1 MEGIDKNIM
10 TNNFDFAVVGG
21 GLFGSAAT
29 RHLATQGKN
38 VVLFAPEVPTDVT
51 AHDGVFASHYDEA
64 RITRILDVD
73 ELWSDL
79 ARSSISS
86 YKQIEN
92 DSGINFHYS
101 TRYLFLCHEEIDSIN
116 ASARVG

>member
-1 MEGIDKNIM
+1 M

-38 VVLFAPEVPTDVT
+38 VVLFAPEEPTDVT
-51 AHDGVFASHYDEA
+51 SHDGVFASHYDEA

-73 ELWSDL
+73 ELWSRFLRVLVDL
-79 ARSSISS
+79 A
-86 YKQIEN
+86 
-92 DSGINFHYS
+92 
-101 TRYLFLCHEEIDSIN
+101 N
-116 ASARVG
+116 AGYPGCVGCAGPAAELPWDEMQSRRRLT